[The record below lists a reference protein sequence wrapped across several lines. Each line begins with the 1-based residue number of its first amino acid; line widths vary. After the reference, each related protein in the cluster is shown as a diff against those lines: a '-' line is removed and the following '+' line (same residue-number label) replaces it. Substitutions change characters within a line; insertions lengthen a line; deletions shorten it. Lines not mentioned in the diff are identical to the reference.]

1 MTSQENRIPNEREFK
16 VILEDIYSQFRIFGE
31 GLTGV
36 NGRLDGMEQRLDR
49 MEVRLDRME
58 VRLDRMEVRLDRM
71 EGRLDRVEGDLQ
83 VLKSDMSFVK
93 IVLKTVATKDDL
105 LVIDRRLTALE
116 NR

>member
-36 NGRLDGMEQRLDR
+36 NGRLDGMEQ
-49 MEVRLDRME
+49 
-58 VRLDRMEVRLDRM
+58 RLDRMEVRLDRM